1 MRLQLVKQRI
11 ESVLFYLRTGI
22 WRQNLQDLPPTKAFT
37 VKQLRVVLLAI
48 KGFNKDNCVLHAS
61 ALTFYSMLSLVPVLA
76 LAFGI
81 AKGFGLANRLR
92 QEIIDNFS
100 NQREVMDYLLQFS
113 EQMLLNTKGGVIAG
127 VGLGVLLWSVLKLMT
142 NIEEAFNAVWEVH
155 QTRPIIRRLTD
166 YLSVILL
173 APILMVVASSGTIF
187 IASEISSFKE
197 QWQLLSYVGDVL
209 LFFIK
214 FVPYLI
220 DWFLFVLLYMV
231 MPNTIVKFRSALIAG
246 ILAGT
251 VYQITQAVYINFQI
265 NVSEY
270 NAIYGSFAALPLFLV
285 WLQLSWLIILLGA
298 EMSFALQHVDQ
309 YEYEEEAVKSSPA
322 FKRSICLLITQVL
335 AKNFK
340 EGKAPLSAREIAARF
355 RLPARFVRARV
366 GELTEVKI
374 LSETI
379 GDQREEVRYQP
390 AQDIRRLTM
399 HYVSHQLDHLG
410 DGYRSVAESPSFDK
424 LRKGLED
431 FDQLLSSSEKNY
443 VLSEL

>member
-1 MRLQLVKQRI
+1 MRFQLVKQRT

-22 WRQNLQDLPPTKAFT
+22 WRENLHNLPPAKAFA

-48 KGFNKDNCVLHAS
+48 KGFDNDNCVLHAS

-81 AKGFGLANRLR
+81 AKGFGLANKLR

-127 VGLGVLLWSVLKLMT
+127 VGLGVLLWSVVKLMT
-142 NIEEAFNAVWEVH
+142 NIEEAFNAVWEVR
-155 QTRPIIRRLTD
+155 QSRPIIRKLTD

-173 APILMVVASSGTIF
+173 APVLMVTASSGTIF
-187 IASEISSFKE
+187 IAAEISSFKE
-197 QWQLLSYVGDVL
+197 QWQWLSYVGDAL

-220 DWFLFVLLYMV
+220 DWLLFVLLYMV
-231 MPNTIVKFRSALIAG
+231 MPNTVVKFRSALAAG

-251 VYQITQAVYINFQI
+251 IYQITQSIYINFQI

-298 EMSFALQHVDQ
+298 EISFALQHVDQ
-309 YEYEEEAVKSSPA
+309 YEHEEDAVKSSQA
-322 FKRSICLLITQVL
+322 FKRTISLLITHML

-340 EGKAPLSAREIAARF
+340 EGKAPLSAGEIADQF
-355 RLPARFVRARV
+355 HLPARFVRARI
-366 GELTEVKI
+366 GRLLEANI
-374 LSETI
+374 LSEI
-379 GDQREEVRYQP
+379 SSDRGGEVKYQP

-399 HYVSHQLDHLG
+399 HYVSAQLDHLG
-410 DGYRSVAESPSFDK
+410 DGHLPVAESAAYSRLK
-424 LRKGLED
+424 ESLED
-431 FDQLLSSSEKNY
+431 FEELLSSSQKNY